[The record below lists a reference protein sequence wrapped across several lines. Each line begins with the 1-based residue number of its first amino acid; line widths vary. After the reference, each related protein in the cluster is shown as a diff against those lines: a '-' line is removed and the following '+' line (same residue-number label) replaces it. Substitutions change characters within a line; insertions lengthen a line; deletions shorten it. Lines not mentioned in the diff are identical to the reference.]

1 MVQGQGALVHCERA
15 RVENRAAAGGGGVD
29 ATRKISH
36 QRASVHRQ
44 IPGVVNAAT
53 AQIIELAVAI
63 NNGERGQ
70 HHGGAARHVEQPRE
84 SVASDLNAAGQ
95 RLGINGDGVVQR
107 QLAADQRKRRAGQV
121 CGKGDGVAGRGT
133 RNELAQR
140 TGAAVHRVGDDKSGC
155 LAGERGQQRRA
166 QQAD

>member
-63 NNGERGQ
+63 NNGERGRD
-70 HHGGAARHVEQPRE
+70 HSLESGHRSAANQLHSAEE
-84 SVASDLNAAGQ
+84 CGDLGC
-95 RLGINGDGVVQR
+95 
-107 QLAADQRKRRAGQV
+107 V
-121 CGKGDGVAGRGT
+121 CT
-133 RNELAQR
+133 
-140 TGAAVHRVGDDKSGC
+140 
-155 LAGERGQQRRA
+155 
-166 QQAD
+166 